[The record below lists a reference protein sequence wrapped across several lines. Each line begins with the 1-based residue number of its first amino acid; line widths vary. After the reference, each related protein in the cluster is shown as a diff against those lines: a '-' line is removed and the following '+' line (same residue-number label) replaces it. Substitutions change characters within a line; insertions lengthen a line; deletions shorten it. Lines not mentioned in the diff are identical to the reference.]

1 MASSPLVASIG
12 AACFGVVTGYI
23 TYRTLA
29 RTTAPH
35 ISDIAAVI
43 AAVGGGAVT
52 ALFPAKDADTFGWYS
67 IGLVLGMALYLVLF
81 LVMRGK
87 TQTGGILNADD
98 DPRPRNPGQPG

>member
-1 MASSPLVASIG
+1 MASSLIVASAG

-35 ISDIAAVI
+35 ISDIAAVL

-52 ALFPAKDADTFGWYS
+52 AVFPAKDSDAFGWYS
-67 IGLVLGMALYLVLF
+67 IGLLAGMALYLILF
-81 LVMRGK
+81 YALRGK
-87 TQTGGILNADD
+87 AETGGILDKD
-98 DPRPRNPGQPG
+98 TDPRPR

>member
-12 AACFGVVTGYI
+12 ATCFGVVTGYI

-52 ALFPAKDADTFGWYS
+52 AIFPAKESDAFGWYS
-67 IGLVLGMALYLVLF
+67 IGLLAGMALYLVLF
-81 LVMRGK
+81 LAMRGRAA
-87 TQTGGILNADD
+87 TGGILNEDD
-98 DPRPRNPGQPG
+98 DPRPR

>member
-1 MASSPLVASIG
+1 MASSPLVTSIG

-35 ISDIAAVI
+35 ISDIAAVV

-52 ALFPAKDADTFGWYS
+52 AIFPAKDANTFAWYS
-67 IGLVLGMALYLVLF
+67 IGLLAGMALYLVLF
-81 LVMRGK
+81 FMLRGK
-87 TQTGGILNADD
+87 VETGGILNKDD
-98 DPRPRNPGQPG
+98 DPRPG